1 MGLASIHPSQRRVSC
16 EVCRR
21 HKSKCQRIQRNDPKC
36 ARCTLLGVEC
46 TTGQQKKVGR
56 PKQAS
61 VSAQKAPGSK
71 SRSTAKESRTK
82 PLDRQS
88 QQSQQNQQNPPGE
101 LQVSPSLL
109 TLPVPAPSLGTTDAA
124 STWPTIGTSSVH
136 QDSLNWDI
144 ANVFDDSFPLSNL
157 DSALNVITTDTQLL
171 DTADNNIYFAP
182 PGSASAMGGI
192 DSSDAMAKLSQ
203 INLDLHIRVAAATEM
218 NRTILGLNDLLYQE
232 SPLFI
237 DNYTV
242 AKLMLKTSQDFLQIL
257 TQLLNSRQCLQSYQ
271 NSHHSSTSA
280 VSFVSHSQPL
290 FAPLALTITSIFT
303 QLIFLCEL
311 YLEHLTTRIERL
323 PTDPIAP
330 IPGITFGGLPLAEP
344 CMQGMFFSNFVVHL
358 LERMERALGIS
369 EMSEGGGLLSARQ
382 IDVLWSE
389 LDGTVGVSPGHGALR
404 PGQVKKGLGRVA
416 RQLALV
422 NKWYYL

>member
-56 PKQAS
+56 PKQA
-61 VSAQKAPGSK
+61 GSK

-82 PLDRQS
+82 PLDRES
-88 QQSQQNQQNPPGE
+88 QQNPPGD
-101 LQVSPSLL
+101 LQVSPSSL
-109 TLPVPAPSLGTTDAA
+109 TLPGPAPPLGTAVDAA
-124 STWPTIGTSSVH
+124 STWPIIGTSSVH

-144 ANVFDDSFPLSNL
+144 ASVFDDSFPLSNL
-157 DSALNVITTDTQLL
+157 DALNFITADTQLL

-182 PGSASAMGGI
+182 PGPESAMGGI
-192 DSSDAMAKLSQ
+192 ASSEAMAKLSQ

-242 AKLMLKTSQDFLQIL
+242 AELMLKTSQDFLQIL
-257 TQLLNSRQCLQSYQ
+257 TQLLSSRQCLQSYQ
-271 NSHHSSTSA
+271 NDSHHSSTSTFSL
-280 VSFVSHSQPL
+280 VSPSAPSQPL

-303 QLIFLCEL
+303 QLIFLYEL
-311 YLEHLTTRIERL
+311 FLEHLTTRIERL
-323 PTDPIAP
+323 STDPIAP

-369 EMSEGGGLLSARQ
+369 EVSEGAGGLLSARQ

-389 LDGTVGVSPGHGALR
+389 LDGGIGVSSGYGALR

-416 RQLALV
+416 RQLSLV
-422 NKWYYL
+422 NKWIYS

>member
-1 MGLASIHPSQRRVSC
+1 MGLASIHPSQRRFSC

-21 HKSKCQRIQRNDPKC
+21 QKSKCQRIQRNDPKC

-82 PLDRQS
+82 PLGRQS
-88 QQSQQNQQNPPGE
+88 QQSQQNPPGE
-101 LQVSPSLL
+101 LQVSPSFL
-109 TLPVPAPSLGTTDAA
+109 TLPVPALSLGTADAA
-124 STWPTIGTSSVH
+124 SAWPTIGTNYTH

-144 ANVFDDSFPLSNL
+144 ANVFDDSSPLSNL
-157 DSALNVITTDTQLL
+157 DSALNVITADTQLL

-182 PGSASAMGGI
+182 PGPESAMGGI

-203 INLDLHIRVAAATEM
+203 INLDLHIRVVAATDM

-242 AKLMLKTSQDFLQIL
+242 AELMLKTSQDFLQIL
-257 TQLLNSRQCLQSYQ
+257 TQLLNSQQRLQSYQ
-271 NSHHSSTSA
+271 NSHHSSTSTF
-280 VSFVSHSQPL
+280 SFVSPSQPL

-323 PTDPIAP
+323 SADPIAP

-369 EMSEGGGLLSARQ
+369 EISGGGGLLSARQ

-389 LDGTVGVSPGHGALR
+389 LDGGAGVSPGHGALR

-422 NKWYYL
+422 NKWLHS